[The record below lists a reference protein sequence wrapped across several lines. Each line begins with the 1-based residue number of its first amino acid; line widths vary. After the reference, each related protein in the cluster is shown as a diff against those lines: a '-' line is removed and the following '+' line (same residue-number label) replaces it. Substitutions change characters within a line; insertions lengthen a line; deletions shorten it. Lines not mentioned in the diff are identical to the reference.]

1 MQEVTDKME
10 VQIKKLKEEVR
21 KMLLLP
27 TKTLVEKMHLI
38 DSIQRLGVSYHFEFE
53 IDDELQQINDRYVE
67 NGKIN
72 MQEEDLH
79 TLALLFRLLRQHGY
93 YISPGMPQSPSLA
106 TSNHFVLTFILLHP
120 IINIKLP

>member
-53 IDDELQQINDRYVE
+53 IDD
-67 NGKIN
+67 
-72 MQEEDLH
+72 
-79 TLALLFRLLRQHGY
+79 
-93 YISPGMPQSPSLA
+93 
-106 TSNHFVLTFILLHP
+106 
-120 IINIKLP
+120 